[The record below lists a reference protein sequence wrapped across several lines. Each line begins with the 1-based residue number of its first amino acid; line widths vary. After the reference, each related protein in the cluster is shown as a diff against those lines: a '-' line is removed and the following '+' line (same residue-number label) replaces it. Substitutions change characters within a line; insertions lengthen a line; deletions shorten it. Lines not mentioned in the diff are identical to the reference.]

1 MELFSNLD
9 ELRVIPI
16 EIYKDLINSYIPAS
30 YTSSD
35 FKPFSTENLKKTKE
49 ILQNLK
55 KTQISQLERLSKFFE
70 VQEVWWD
77 VFKVKS
83 GKISIINHLKSNK
96 EKANN
101 YYVLKGKETSD
112 YYHIMDIAE
121 FYFVTL
127 ECRSRSPSLRGEF
140 RFIISKESDYFF
152 LEKKKFVKDKF
163 IEFTEYLSVN
173 LDYAQERIKALLIR
187 RIVKEGHVL
196 TNLKVKLTLE
206 TTGIEGLSLISI
218 EGENVLRGLETLKD
232 RQEKS
237 LDFVVSGP
245 WIGAGTKD
253 FHLEVAKGLKLSSV
267 SLTTLQAISKI
278 VYPKK

>member
-1 MELFSNLD
+1 M
-9 ELRVIPI
+9 
-16 EIYKDLINSYIPAS
+16 
-30 YTSSD
+30 
-35 FKPFSTENLKKTKE
+35 KK
-49 ILQNLK
+49 
-55 KTQISQLERLSKFFE
+55 
-70 VQEVWWD
+70 
-77 VFKVKS
+77 
-83 GKISIINHLKSNK
+83 NK

-101 YYVLKGKETSD
+101 YFILKGNTASD
-112 YYHIMDIAE
+112 YYHILVIDE
-121 FYFVTL
+121 FYFITL

-140 RFIISKESDYFF
+140 RFIISKDSDYFF
-152 LEKKKFVKDKF
+152 LEQKEGIKEKFV
-163 IEFTEYLSVN
+163 EYL
-173 LDYAQERIKALLIR
+173 DYLSISMDYVQERIKALLIR

-253 FHLEVAKGLKLSSV
+253 FHLEVGKGLKLSSV
-267 SLTTLQAISKI
+267 SSTTLKAITKI